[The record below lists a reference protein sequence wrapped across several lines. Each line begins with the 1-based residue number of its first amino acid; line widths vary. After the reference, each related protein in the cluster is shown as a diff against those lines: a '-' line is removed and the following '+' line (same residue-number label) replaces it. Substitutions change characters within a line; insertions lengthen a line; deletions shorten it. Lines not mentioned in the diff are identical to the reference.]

1 MYDIQIINSM
11 GLIEQYSIIAYTMYD
26 NEKYIIY
33 TDFINDKN
41 GNIRLFASKVDYNK
55 LTRPNKN
62 IEKEILDDFKKAYYR
77 VNGSTPIVEIAHG
90 GLECSSIMKRTNNMD
105 IISIGSIIEDF
116 HTVNERMY
124 ISSCEKTIKTLL
136 EYLKS

>member
-55 LTRPNKN
+55 LIRPNKN
-62 IEKEILDDFKKAYYR
+62 IEKEILDDFKKEEK
-77 VNGSTPIVEIAHG
+77 EILKK
-90 GLECSSIMKRTNNMD
+90 GLEL
-105 IISIGSIIEDF
+105 F
-116 HTVNERMY
+116 V
-124 ISSCEKTIKTLL
+124 
-136 EYLKS
+136 

>member
-62 IEKEILDDFKKAYYR
+62 IEKEILDDFKKEEK
-77 VNGSTPIVEIAHG
+77 EILKK
-90 GLECSSIMKRTNNMD
+90 GLEL
-105 IISIGSIIEDF
+105 F
-116 HTVNERMY
+116 V
-124 ISSCEKTIKTLL
+124 
-136 EYLKS
+136 